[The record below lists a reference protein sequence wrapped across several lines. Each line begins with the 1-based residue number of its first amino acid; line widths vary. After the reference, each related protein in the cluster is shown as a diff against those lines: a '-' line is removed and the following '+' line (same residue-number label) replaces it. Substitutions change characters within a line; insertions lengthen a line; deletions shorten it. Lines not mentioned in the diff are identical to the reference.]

1 MRRII
6 KNKVYDTDTA
16 KSKAT
21 YSSDYPRASF
31 QYYEETLYIKKNGE
45 YFLHGKGNAASPYA
59 EHSYN
64 AKFPGEKILPLTYD
78 KAIEWAEKRL
88 TSEEYVDLFD
98 VDEDSYCSAILK
110 EIRRSTGLNMNDFSK
125 KYEIPISTY
134 SKWEQGQSAPPDYV
148 IKLLKFKVESDL
160 TDSKK

>member
-16 KSKAT
+16 QAKAT
-21 YSSDYPRASF
+21 YSSDYPRSSF

-64 AKFPGEKILPLTYD
+64 VKTPGEKITPFTYD
-78 KAIEWAEKRL
+78 KAKEWAEKRL
-88 TSEEYVDLFD
+88 TSGEYIDLFE
-98 VDEDSYCSAILK
+98 VDEDSDCSEILK
-110 EIRRSTGLNMNDFSK
+110 EIRRPTGLNMNDFSL
-125 KYEIPISTY
+125 KYEIPVSTY
-134 SKWEQGQSAPPDYV
+134 SKWEQGQTAPPDYV

-160 TDSKK
+160 TSSKN

>member
-16 KSKAT
+16 KEKAT
-21 YSSDYPRASF
+21 YFSSYPRASF

-45 YFLHGKGNAASPYA
+45 FFLYGKGNGASPYA
-59 EHSYN
+59 ESRYN
-64 AKFPGEKILPLTYD
+64 SRTSGEKIIPLAYD
-78 KAIEWAEKRL
+78 KVKEWAEKRL
-88 TSEEYVDLFD
+88 TPEEYVDLFE
-98 VDEDSYCSAILK
+98 VDEDSDCSEILK
-110 EIRRSTGLNMNDFSK
+110 EIRRPTGLNMNAFSV
-125 KYEIPISTY
+125 KYEIPVSTY

>member
-21 YSSDYPRASF
+21 YSSDYPRSSF

-59 EHSYN
+59 ESSYN
-64 AKFPGEKILPLTYD
+64 SKVPSEKITPLTYE
-78 KAIEWAEKRL
+78 KAKEWAEKKL
-88 TSEEYVDLFD
+88 TPEEYIDLFE
-98 VDEDSYCSAILK
+98 VDEDSDCSEILK
-110 EIRRSTGLNMNDFSK
+110 EIRRPTGLTMKDFSL
-125 KYEIPISTY
+125 KYGIPISTY

-148 IKLLKFKVESDL
+148 IKLLRFKVESDL
-160 TDSKK
+160 DKS